1 MNNKIEDLKE
11 ILKNIDIKNFNLEI
25 IEKNIQLLI
34 SVFKKFKLIDSEN
47 FLDQKLK
54 NVSWT
59 TIDKNNSK
67 HKTLSNYLNNY
78 VSMVDSDVLT
88 KKVSKSEIQVFFEF
102 ENIIFFYVCENES
115 QLEKDLE
122 LIYRMIKITI
132 ILNKYVYPSDST
144 IRHVVWIPID
154 RCRDFEYD
162 TINKSNLTKSNDEY
176 KAFTV
181 SGVTSGSNP
190 RLTLIT
196 RYEEV
201 TKLLLHEL
209 VHNFYLDGSNYHS
222 ELKSVIEQFTKLK
235 SNNSKK
241 RKISNYNYEFSMY
254 ESYTELL
261 GTYLYLLFENLN
273 VKESELVNKLI
284 GQIGCEILYSYNTIA
299 NLAHLNGYK
308 SYDEFIQSKVFLGN
322 ICIFEYYFVKG
333 LMYNNFELVLP
344 KNSDEFINM
353 YSEINTLINNADND
367 KLLKQIYNIV
377 KPQSN
382 YKYIIN

>member
-11 ILKNIDIKNFNLEI
+11 ILKNINIKNFNIEI
-25 IEKNIQLLI
+25 IQKNIKLLI
-34 SVFKKFKLIDSEN
+34 NILKQFKSIDSNLILSSE
-47 FLDQKLK
+47 

-59 TIDKNNSK
+59 KIDENNSK

-78 VSMVDSDVLT
+78 ISLVSSDILT
-88 KKVSKSEIQVFFEF
+88 QKVSESKIKIFLEF
-102 ENIIFFYVCENES
+102 ENIIFFYVCKDES
-115 QLEKDLE
+115 LLEKDLD
-122 LIYRMIKITI
+122 LIYRMMRITM
-132 ILNKYVYPSDST
+132 ILNKFIYPSDST
-144 IRHVVWIPID
+144 VRHIVWIPID
-154 RCRDFEYD
+154 TCRDFKYN

-181 SGVTSGSNP
+181 SGVTSGINP

-209 VHNFYLDGSNYHS
+209 IHNYNLDGANYHN
-222 ELKSVIEQFTKLK
+222 ELKSVIREFTKLK
-235 SNNSKK
+235 SSNSKNK
-241 RKISNYNYEFSMY
+241 NISNYNYEFSIY

-273 VKESELVNKLI
+273 VAESDLENKLI
-284 GQIGCEILYSYNTIA
+284 GQIGCEILYSYNTIT
-299 NLAHLNGYK
+299 NLAHLNKYK
-308 SYDEFIQSKVFLGN
+308 SYQEFIKSKTFFGN

-344 KNSDEFINM
+344 KNSNEFINM
-353 YSEINTLINNADND
+353 YSKINEIIVNVEND
-367 KLLKQIYNIV
+367 ILLEEIYNLS

>member
-25 IEKNIQLLI
+25 IEKNIKLLVDI
-34 SVFKKFKLIDSEN
+34 FKQFKYIDSEI
-47 FLDQKLK
+47 FFDKKLK

-59 TIDKNNSK
+59 KIDKNNPK
-67 HKTLSNYLNNY
+67 HKILSNYLGNY
-78 VSMVDSDVLT
+78 ISLVNSDVLS
-88 KKVSKSEIQVFFEF
+88 KKVSESNIQIFLEF
-102 ENIIFFYVCENES
+102 ENIVFFYVCENES
-115 QLEKDLE
+115 QIKKDLD
-122 LIYRMIKITI
+122 IIHRIMRITI
-132 ILNKYVYPSDST
+132 ILNKYVYTVDST
-144 IRHVVWIPID
+144 IRHIVWIPID
-154 RCRDFEYD
+154 KCRDFEYD
-162 TINKSNLTKSNDEY
+162 TINKSNLVKSNDEY

-181 SGVTSGSNP
+181 SGVTSGYNP

-209 VHNFYLDGSNYHS
+209 IHNFNLDGANYHNQ
-222 ELKSVIEQFTKLK
+222 LKSVIDGFSKLK
-235 SNNSKK
+235 SKNSKK
-241 RKISNYNYEFSMY
+241 RKISNYNYEFSIY

-261 GTYLYLLFENLN
+261 GTYFYLLFENLDT
-273 VKESELVNKLI
+273 ELENLEYKLI

-299 NLAHLNGYK
+299 NLARLNGYK
-308 SYDEFIQSKVFLGN
+308 SYDEFINSKIFLGN

-333 LMYNNFELVLP
+333 LMYNNFELILP

-353 YSEINTLINNADND
+353 YNKINKIIMHAEND
-367 KLLKQIYNIV
+367 RLLEQIYNIV
-377 KPQSN
+377 KPQTN